1 MFSHESQGKT
11 DTHIYTQT
19 HTHTRT
25 RTYRNIQSPQ
35 KDDEMY
41 YQYKGTESDFSEYL
55 NDPRL
60 QDNIRILWHCQKDIS
75 ER

>member
-1 MFSHESQGKT
+1 
-11 DTHIYTQT
+11 
-19 HTHTRT
+19 
-25 RTYRNIQSPQ
+25 
-35 KDDEMY
+35 MY